1 MLFPDGASAGTNKTI
16 QKFTNRTKKKE
27 IVMFFTKLFGNMFM
41 DIDRRCTGNKL
52 DLKTTARF
60 YRALANM

>member
-16 QKFTNRTKKKE
+16 QKSTNRTKKKE

-60 YRALANM
+60 YRAFANM